1 MKTKFTIN
9 QEIFLYTDTLEKAYE
24 RYNECYKESGWILDK
39 EGESVFIIF
48 DKEIN
53 LNVGERVDLEGY
65 RIVTWKCV
73 NVLEGYIEYEIEE
86 ERG

>member
-9 QEIFLYTDTLEKAYE
+9 REIFLQTDLDKAYE
-24 RYNECYKESGWILDK
+24 RYNKCYKKSGWILDK
-39 EGESVFIIF
+39 EDESVYKIF

-53 LNVGERVDLEGY
+53 LNEGERVDLQGY
-65 RIVTWKCV
+65 RTVTWKCV